1 MRPGMSH
8 PAVSAARA
16 LVGAPFRPHGRDPET
31 GLDCLGLVIH
41 VAAALGVRACVPAYS
56 LNGDQR
62 ALEAGL
68 IAHGLAVLPAA
79 AALPGDVL
87 LLAVD
92 AERRHLAIRT
102 PGGAI
107 HAHARLG
114 RVVEHRLPPA
124 WADALIAAYRFPEQI
139 STCPGIAPGA

>member
-1 MRPGMSH
+1 MTH
-8 PAVSAARA
+8 PAVLAARA
-16 LVGAPFRPHGRDPET
+16 AIGAPFRPHGCNPDT

-41 VAAALGVRACVPAYS
+41 VAGTLGLQTCVPAYS

-68 IAHGLAVLPAA
+68 IAHGLTALHPDAA
-79 AALPGDVL
+79 QPGDVL

-102 PGGAI
+102 QTGVI

-114 RVVEHRLPPA
+114 RVVEHRMPPA
-124 WADALIAAYRFPEQI
+124 WADALISAHRFP
-139 STCPGIAPGA
+139 GA